1 MAVAW
6 RASPGAPV
14 VEETQ
19 QAFDG
24 VAATYD
30 RSNAAN
36 PGLVAMRRR
45 ALAALAAALPA
56 GGHVLD
62 LGCGPGTDEETLAS
76 LGYRVT
82 AIDWSP
88 AMVEEARRRV
98 AIAGLSDRVDV
109 RRLAIDEVDRLEPDA
124 FDAAWSNFGALNCVP
139 DLPAAARA
147 IARRVRPGGVLVASV
162 IGRVCPWE
170 IAVYLARGEWRRA
183 RVRFSR
189 AFVAVPLN
197 GRRIWTRYYSPA
209 EFERV
214 FIEAGFTC
222 QSRRALALFA
232 PPPYLEGFAARH
244 QTFVGA
250 LWRFEDRVAHLPGI
264 RAWGDHFLVVMRK
277 GVGGSRL
284 SKERLEP

>member
-1 MAVAW
+1 MALAGRTVPKA
-6 RASPGAPV
+6 
-14 VEETQ
+14 EDTQ
-19 QAFDG
+19 HAFDG
-24 VAATYD
+24 VAGTYN

-45 ALAALAAALPA
+45 ALATLAGALPA

-62 LGCGPGTDEETLAS
+62 LGCGPGTDEDTLVS

-88 AMVEEARRRV
+88 AMVDEARRRV
-98 AIAGLSDRVDV
+98 AAAGLSDRVDV
-109 RRLAIDEVDRLEPDA
+109 HRLGIDDIDHLDPQV
-124 FDAAWSNFGALNCVP
+124 FDGAWSNFGALNCVP

-170 IAVYLARGEWRRA
+170 IGLYLARGDWRRA

-189 AFVAVPLN
+189 AFVAVPLD

-214 FIEAGFTC
+214 FAAAGFER
-222 QSRRALALFA
+222 QSRRALALLA
-232 PPPYLEGFAARH
+232 PPPYLEGFTTRH
-244 QTFVGA
+244 ETLVGA
-250 LWRFEDRVAHLPGI
+250 LWGLEDRLAHLPGI
-264 RAWGDHFLVVMRK
+264 RAWGDHFLVVMKRRK
-277 GVGGSRL
+277 
-284 SKERLEP
+284 P